1 MGGLA
6 RFLLGCAVGV
16 ALGILI
22 SRKRAE
28 KIPAKSVQP
37 LSQTG
42 MAPVE
47 PQPESQPEPQP
58 EPEAEAAPEQAFELP
73 SVDIPEFL
81 EEPLPEA
88 GEEPFSAAPD
98 GPVAAD
104 DLRTRIEETR
114 RRIRM
119 ELDEPFAT
127 PSAGVAAEEM
137 LTGSV
142 AEPVTEEAE
151 VGETGP
157 QAASELGV
165 DYDAMRGRIEMTR
178 NRLKAK
184 AFDAMMTGEAA
195 LLGRDPANAAGG
207 MPAFADVDSEIIQTI
222 ETTLREQDA

>member
-1 MGGLA
+1 MGGLV

-16 ALGILI
+16 ALGLLI
-22 SRKRAE
+22 SRKRAQ
-28 KIPAKSVQP
+28 KIPTKSVQP
-37 LSQTG
+37 LAPAG
-42 MAPVE
+42 MVPAA
-47 PQPESQPEPQP
+47 PEPK
-58 EPEAEAAPEQAFELP
+58 PEAEAAPEQAFELP

-88 GEEPFSAAPD
+88 GEEPFPAAPD

-127 PSAGVAAEEM
+127 PGGAVAAEEM
-137 LTGSV
+137 LMGSV
-142 AEPVTEEAE
+142 AEPVIGEAE
-151 VGETGP
+151 VGETGR

-184 AFDAMMTGEAA
+184 AFDAMMTGESA

-207 MPAFADVDSEIIQTI
+207 MPAFADVDSEISQTI

>member
-22 SRKRAE
+22 SRKRAQ
-28 KIPAKSVQP
+28 KIPTKSVQP
-37 LSQTG
+37 LSPAG
-42 MAPVE
+42 MVPAAPAPEAALERE
-47 PQPESQPEPQP
+47 PAPQSEPEP
-58 EPEAEAAPEQAFELP
+58 AFELP

-88 GEEPFSAAPD
+88 GEEPFPAASD

>member
-22 SRKRAE
+22 SRKRAQ
-28 KIPAKSVQP
+28 KIPTKSVQP
-37 LSQTG
+37 LSQAG

-47 PQPESQPEPQP
+47 PQPEPQP
-58 EPEAEAAPEQAFELP
+58 EREAEAEPAFELP

-88 GEEPFSAAPD
+88 GGEPFPAAPE
-98 GPVAAD
+98 GPVSAD

-127 PSAGVAAEEM
+127 PGGGLAAEEM
-137 LTGSV
+137 LMGSV
-142 AEPVTEEAE
+142 AEPGIEEGDA
-151 VGETGP
+151 GETGR

-184 AFDAMMTGEAA
+184 AFDAMMTGESA